1 MVEILAEMRRVW
13 KDLEF
18 SFQNLLNFLGDL
30 AGGKCDGMKRAVCPL
45 GGRNEEGME
54 GCRIVVS

>member
-18 SFQNLLNFLGDL
+18 SFQNLLNCLGDL
-30 AGGKCDGMKRAVCPL
+30 AGGKCDGMKKDVCPL
-45 GGRNEEGME
+45 GGGNEEGME
-54 GCRIVVS
+54 GFGIVVS